1 MNIFIKRKYI
11 INLTNCTLLLFC
23 EWGHSITK
31 HKSYGLI
38 HIETSDP
45 VLLMVE
51 HNNLN
56 LYETDFMINC
66 SIITFL
72 QSGIMHN
79 KIVPEQNFVLLQLMC
94 E

>member
-1 MNIFIKRKYI
+1 MNGDI
-11 INLTNCTLLLFC
+11 LLLNNTA
-23 EWGHSITK
+23 I
-31 HKSYGLI
+31 I

-45 VLLMVE
+45 VLLIVE

-72 QSGIMHN
+72 QSGIMYN
-79 KIVPEQNFVLLQLMC
+79 KIVPEQNLVLLQLMC

>member
-23 EWGHSITK
+23 EWGHSITNTAI
-31 HKSYGLI
+31 I

-79 KIVPEQNFVLLQLMC
+79 KIVPEQNLVLLQLMC

>member
-1 MNIFIKRKYI
+1 MNNSLKYYCYQVKGNYNTAI
-11 INLTNCTLLLFC
+11 
-23 EWGHSITK
+23 
-31 HKSYGLI
+31 I

-51 HNNLN
+51 DNNLN

-66 SIITFL
+66 SIITFS
-72 QSGIMHN
+72 QFGIMHN
-79 KIVPEQNFVLLQLMC
+79 KIMPEQNLVLLQLMC

>member
-23 EWGHSITK
+23 EWGHSNTAI
-31 HKSYGLI
+31 I

-45 VLLMVE
+45 VLLIVE

-72 QSGIMHN
+72 QSGIMYN
-79 KIVPEQNFVLLQLMC
+79 KIVPEQNLVLLQLMC

>member
-1 MNIFIKRKYI
+1 MNNSLKYYCYQVKGNYI
-11 INLTNCTLLLFC
+11 QNLYLALLTLN
-23 EWGHSITK
+23 HTAI
-31 HKSYGLI
+31 I

-79 KIVPEQNFVLLQLMC
+79 KIVPEQNLVLLQLMC